1 MNENRE
7 YKKLLV
13 FLYEQFNGSQD
24 KIIEE
29 MLERK
34 LDANRQAVN
43 KFLKERNIRVTDYV
57 AFFETKFPAEFK
69 KCERPI
75 MIINKKLDKAV
86 RRFFNYKLEDDET
99 DTGGTSFA
107 GETLKDFLDEAELGY
122 DLTVREVN
130 SILVENGIKP
140 IVW

>member
-43 KFLKERNIRVTDYV
+43 AFLKERNIRVTDYV

-75 MIINKKLDKAV
+75 MIINKKSDKAV
-86 RRFFNYKLEDDET
+86 RRFFNYKLDLDD
-99 DTGGTSFA
+99 DGTSFA
-107 GETLKDFLDEAELGY
+107 GKTLKDFLDETELGY